1 MNRLIWAMLL
11 TGLLVTAACSGGG
24 GGGSG
29 SAGVV
34 EANPVAP
41 AATPSPP
48 AQAAPVQGAPA
59 SLLRRLEVPAALAQA
74 PFDETRELTVPPG
87 FGIRLW
93 ARLPAARFMALA
105 PNGDV
110 LVSLPDSGKIVLL
123 RERTN
128 DVPQAF
134 DYASGLRNPHDM
146 VFHRIGDV
154 TYLYVAESNRITRS
168 VYQNGETASGTRDA
182 IVTGL
187 PDNSTPDLQGS
198 YGHQL
203 KNIALSADHK
213 LYVSIASTCNVCL
226 EDTVSDPLRG
236 AIYQYS
242 ADGKEQRLFARG
254 LRNAEGLDF
263 IPGTNTLWAAVNN
276 RDEIRFPLEID
287 VNGDGVSDFGA
298 LLPEYV
304 DDNPPEPFTSV
315 RDGGNYGWPFCN
327 ATVNATMSN
336 LDLLPDY
343 ETNRNGSIFN
353 CAAADRAAKG
363 IHAHSAP
370 LGLSFLQASNVPL
383 PYRQGAAIALHG
395 CWNCTSLRAGYKVV
409 YFPFD
414 ALGNAGAEIDL
425 VTGFVTN
432 PDRRVLWGR
441 PVDVI
446 ADAKGNLLISD
457 DYANAIYQL
466 YPTP

>member
-1 MNRLIWAMLL
+1 MLL
-11 TGLLVTAACSGGG
+11 AGLLITAACSGGDG
-24 GGGSG
+24 N
-29 SAGVV
+29 GVV
-34 EANPVAP
+34 DAAIPVATPVVP
-41 AATPSPP
+41 AAPPSPP
-48 AQAAPVQGAPA
+48 PQAAPA
-59 SLLRRLEVPAALAQA
+59 SQIQKLEVPAALAQA
-74 PFDETRELTVPPG
+74 PFDETRELMVPPG

-93 ARLPAARFMALA
+93 ARLPDARFMALA

-182 IVTGL
+182 IVTNL
-187 PDNSTPDLQGS
+187 PDNSTPELQGS

-236 AIYQYS
+236 AIYQFS

-263 IPGTNTLWAAVNN
+263 IPSTNMLWVAVNN
-276 RDEIRFPLEID
+276 RDEVRFPLDID
-287 VNGDGVSDFGA
+287 FNGDTVSDLGA

-327 ATVNATMSN
+327 STVNATMSN
-336 LDLLPDY
+336 LELLPDY

-353 CAAADRAAKG
+353 CAAADRTAKG

-383 PYRQGAAIALHG
+383 AYRQGAAIALHG